1 MAHFQKKSAKLV
13 TFRGSPGQDVVF
25 KAYGDKVIATK
36 YPDMSGIVWTPKQQE
51 GRTRFKAAQAY
62 AREVMKD
69 TVKLEEFK
77 KKLKPGKRAYTELI
91 RQYMLQF
98 K

>member
-1 MAHFQKKSAKLV
+1 MAHLHKKSVKNV
-13 TFRGSPGQDVVF
+13 TFRGSPGQDIVF
-25 KAYGDKVIATK
+25 KVYGDKVIATK

-51 GRTRFKAAQAY
+51 ARARFKAAQAY

-69 TVKLEEFK
+69 AVKLEAFK

-91 RQYMLQF
+91 KEYMLQF
-98 K
+98 